1 MKRYDAVIVGAGH
14 NPLVTAA
21 LLARKGR
28 RVLVLERRE
37 VLGGAAA
44 TEEIFP
50 GCRVNIAAQDTGPQ
64 PWLHVQVTGED
75 DGAENVAVNVP
86 LSAAEPLLALV
97 PHRILS
103 DGQLSLAGRELPIN
117 VGAMRDLWR
126 ALMEVGDTEFV
137 AVDGDDETVRI
148 ARVGDQITVQVE
160 DRDEEGDETVDIQ
173 LPIVVVDALL
183 SGNGDALDVRAAVER
198 LGELRGDIV
207 RVTEDERQVRIWI
220 DEVATQ

>member
-1 MKRYDAVIVGAGH
+1 MSNRALVPAFLVAGL
-14 NPLVTAA
+14 LVFAA
-21 LLARKGR
+21 S
-28 RVLVLERRE
+28 VV
-37 VLGGAAA
+37 
-44 TEEIFP
+44 
-50 GCRVNIAAQDTGPQ
+50 AAQDTGPQ

-75 DGAENVAVNVP
+75 DGAEHVAVNVP

-103 DGQLSLAGRELPIN
+103 DGQLSLAGREVPIN

-183 SGNGDALDVRAAVER
+183 SGNGEALNVRAAVER

-207 RVTEDERQVRIWI
+207 RVSEDERQVRIWI

>member
-1 MKRYDAVIVGAGH
+1 MSNRALWSAFLVAGL
-14 NPLVTAA
+14 LVVAA
-21 LLARKGR
+21 S
-28 RVLVLERRE
+28 VV
-37 VLGGAAA
+37 
-44 TEEIFP
+44 
-50 GCRVNIAAQDTGPQ
+50 AAQDTGPQ

-103 DGQLSLAGRELPIN
+103 DGQLSLAGREVPVN

-126 ALMEVGDTEFV
+126 VLTEVGDTEFV
-137 AVDGDDETVRI
+137 TVDGEDESVRI

-160 DRDEEGDETVDIQ
+160 DRGEEGAETVDIQ

-183 SGNGDALDVRAAVER
+183 AGDGDTLNVRAAVER

-207 RVTEDERQVRIWI
+207 RVSEDERRVRIWI

>member
-1 MKRYDAVIVGAGH
+1 MSNRALVPAFLVAGLLVFTVGA
-14 NPLVTAA
+14 V
-21 LLARKGR
+21 
-28 RVLVLERRE
+28 
-37 VLGGAAA
+37 
-44 TEEIFP
+44 
-50 GCRVNIAAQDTGPQ
+50 AAQDTGPQ

-103 DGQLSLAGRELPIN
+103 DGQLSLAGRDVPVN

-160 DRDEEGDETVDIQ
+160 DRDEEGGETVDIQ
-173 LPIVVVDALL
+173 LPIVVVDALF
-183 SGNGDALDVRAAVER
+183 SGNGDALNVRAAVER

>member
-1 MKRYDAVIVGAGH
+1 MSNRALVPAFLVAG
-14 NPLVTAA
+14 LLIFAA
-21 LLARKGR
+21 S
-28 RVLVLERRE
+28 VV
-37 VLGGAAA
+37 
-44 TEEIFP
+44 
-50 GCRVNIAAQDTGPQ
+50 AAQDAGPQ

>member
-1 MKRYDAVIVGAGH
+1 MSNRALVPAFLVAG
-14 NPLVTAA
+14 LLIFAA
-21 LLARKGR
+21 S
-28 RVLVLERRE
+28 VV
-37 VLGGAAA
+37 V
-44 TEEIFP
+44 
-50 GCRVNIAAQDTGPQ
+50 AQDAGPQ